1 MFEKLEKSPKPVV
14 AAISGSCL
22 GGGLE
27 VWMSPRAVEM
37 PSHSLGGCAAVNL
50 GLLFLLQESLP
61 SRIGLILAIKH
72 LHGVN
77 S

>member
-1 MFEKLEKSPKPVV
+1 MDESQ
-14 AAISGSCL
+14 SC
-22 GGGLE
+22 
-27 VWMSPRAVEM
+27 RDAV
-37 PSHSLGGCAAVNL
+37 PLTGGCAAVNL